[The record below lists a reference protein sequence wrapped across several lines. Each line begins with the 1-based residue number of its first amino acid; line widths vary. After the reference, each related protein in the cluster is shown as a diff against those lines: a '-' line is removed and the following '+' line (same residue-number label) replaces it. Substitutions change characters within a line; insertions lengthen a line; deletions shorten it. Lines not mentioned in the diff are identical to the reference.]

1 MMVTFVSQ
9 CEKKAL
15 NRTRRV
21 LDAFA
26 NRIGDNTWQT
36 VITEDGLIAV
46 KTLLRKT
53 ATKNTAVACHWIRS
67 RSRSELVWVV
77 GNRKRFNEVG
87 IVPVNSTRKDFNH
100 REWEKGWQTTE
111 IIAIASAIAG
121 LFHDLGKANDLF
133 QEKLNPN
140 KKDKKA
146 KNFEPYRH
154 EWVSLRLFQAF
165 VGDSSDQ
172 EWLKQL
178 ANVNEELENRV
189 LQKLI
194 VDNPDADNFNNPFNN
209 LPAFGKLVAW
219 LVVSHHRLPV
229 YSKQGQTEPQ
239 IEQLNKWLSNDF
251 DDSWNSLNSLN
262 HEWQAAALKA
272 NWTFTNH
279 TPLVSKTWQKKA
291 NELSKRALVC
301 QGLIG
306 VDWFNRPFVM
316 HLSRLA
322 LMLADH
328 HYSGKD
334 AQTHWQ
340 DTNYLAIANIDKQNQ
355 PKQKLDEHNVGVSQH
370 AFEFILKLRRFREE
384 LPTLPPNKT
393 LAKGPKEDKEP
404 WQTKAYQAAQ
414 QVQGQVKEQGFFGI
428 NMASTGKGKTLANAR
443 IMYGLADE
451 SEGCRFSVA
460 LGLRTLTLQTG
471 ESLQDRLELES
482 ADIATLI
489 GSQAILR
496 LSQINLGKQ
505 TDDEPLAIR
514 GSESLEM
521 DVDDDGFDV
530 IYGIEIYEGQLE
542 QWFKDKPKAK
552 KLLHAPILVSTID
565 HLMPATEGVRGGKQI
580 VPMLRLLT
588 SDLVLDEPDEF
599 DLNDLPALARLVNW
613 AGMLGA
619 NVLVSTATMPPA
631 LAYALFDAYQAGRK
645 AFNDATNQ
653 ANALKPVVCAWFDE
667 FGIQT
672 SEQDTIQSF
681 IKTHDEFIQK
691 RIANLVKEK
700 SVLRK
705 AKLLEIASTA
715 DLPPLNAMSESIRQ
729 NLLVL
734 HQEHHQQHPSC
745 KKISIGLLRIAN
757 INPLVAIARLLYQ
770 NPAPEN
776 YRIHYCVYHSQ
787 YPLAQRA
794 FIESKLDQALNRKNP
809 ETIWDCPEIQYAL
822 NHCPEQNQL
831 FVVLATSVAEV
842 GRDHDYDWAIAEP
855 SSMRS
860 IIQLAGRIQRH
871 RKQTPKTENFYILE
885 KNRKALKGKEIAY
898 EKPGFEAKNRKL
910 NSHNLHDIL
919 EATQYS
925 APNAT
930 PSILRPKKWKETP
943 PFSNLV
949 TLEQIAY
956 RQKLFEH
963 ADDKGSAN
971 LWWEN
976 QVSWCAE
983 IQRKQPFRESSSDQ
997 AYCLYLA
1004 EDEDEPVWQI
1014 KNDKVYPIEYA
1025 TVADI
1030 TNIEVT
1036 PAQGNQAWLVFN
1048 IHDQYGYLVE
1058 QLEKPL
1064 TYISRCFGEVR
1075 LPDYENQINEWY
1087 YSPVLGV
1094 FRELNE
1100 EPVNGKPTGN

>member
-9 CEKKAL
+9 CQKKAL

-36 VITEDGLIAV
+36 IITEEGLIAV

-67 RSRSELVWVV
+67 RSRSELVWIV
-77 GNRKRFNEVG
+77 GNRKRFNAEG
-87 IVPVNSTRKDFNH
+87 IVPVNRTKNDLMH
-100 REWEKGWQTTE
+100 HDWEKGWHLTE

-133 QEKLNPN
+133 QKKLNPEI
-140 KKDKKA
+140 KS

-165 VGDSSDQ
+165 VDRCSDQ
-172 EWLKQL
+172 EWLEQL
-178 ANVNEELENRV
+178 ANVDENLETQI
-189 LQKLI
+189 LQKI
-194 VDNPDADNFNNPFNN
+194 VVDNPGLNELNNPFDI
-209 LPAFGKLVAW
+209 LPEFAKLVAW
-219 LVVSHHRLPV
+219 LVVSHHRLPA
-229 YSKQGQTEPQ
+229 YPKQGETEPELYQ
-239 IEQLNKWLSNDF
+239 PNTWLSKF
-251 DDSWNSLNSLN
+251 ESSWNSLNSRN
-262 HEWQAAALKA
+262 HEWEKQTLKD
-272 NWTFTNH
+272 NWAFSKH

-291 NELSKRALVC
+291 SELSKRALTC
-301 QGLIG
+301 QGLMG
-306 VDWFNRPFVM
+306 VDWFSQPFVM

-328 HYSGKD
+328 HYSAKD

-340 DTNYLAIANIDKQNQ
+340 DANYQAYANSDEQNQ
-355 PKQKLDEHNVGVSQH
+355 LKQKLDEHNVGVSQH
-370 AFEFILKLRRFREE
+370 AFDFILRFRRLREE
-384 LPTLPPNKT
+384 LSPLPPNKT

-414 QVQGQVKEQGFFGI
+414 LIQSQAREQGFFGI
-428 NMASTGKGKTLANAR
+428 NIASTGKGKTLANAR

-471 ESLQDRLELES
+471 EALKERLALDKT
-482 ADIATLI
+482 DIATLI

-496 LSQINLGKQ
+496 LNQINQGKQ
-505 TDDEPLAIR
+505 TDENPFAAR
-514 GSESLEM
+514 GSESLDM
-521 DVDDDGFDV
+521 GLDDAGFDV
-530 IYGIEIYEGQLE
+530 IYDTELYEGQLE
-542 QWFKDKPKAK
+542 KWFQTNQKAK

-565 HLMPATEGVRGGKQI
+565 HLTPATEGVRGGRQI

-588 SDLVLDEPDEF
+588 SNLVLDEPDEF

-631 LAYALFDAYQAGRK
+631 LAYALFEAYQEGRK
-645 AFNDATNQ
+645 AFNAATNQ
-653 ANALKPVVCAWFDE
+653 ADAQKSVACAWFDE
-667 FGIQT
+667 FSVQT
-672 SEQDTIQSF
+672 SEQQNLQTF
-681 IKTHDEFIQK
+681 IKAHDEFIQK
-691 RIANLVKEK
+691 RIAKLNQDNLIF
-700 SVLRK
+700 RK
-705 AKLLEIASTA
+705 AKLLGIAATTN
-715 DLPPLNAMSESIRQ
+715 LRPLNTMSEVIRQ
-729 NLLVL
+729 GMVAL
-734 HQEHHQQHPSC
+734 HQDHHLQHASG
-745 KKISIGLLRIAN
+745 KKISIGLVRIAN
-757 INPLVAIARLLYQ
+757 INPLVAIARLLYA

-776 YRIHYCVYHSQ
+776 FRIHYCVYHSQ

-794 FIESKLDQALNRKNP
+794 FIEKKLDQALNRQDQ
-809 ETIWDCPEIQYAL
+809 ETIWNCPEIQHAL
-822 NHCPEQNQL
+822 SHYPEQNQL
-831 FVVLATSVAEV
+831 FVVMATSVAEV

-860 IIQLAGRIQRH
+860 IIQIAGRIQRH
-871 RKQTPKTENFYILE
+871 RKQTPETENFYILA
-885 KNRKALKGKEIAY
+885 KNHKALKGKEIAY
-898 EKPGFEAKNRKL
+898 EKPGFEAKKRKL
-910 NSHNLHDIL
+910 SSHDLHDIL
-919 EATQYS
+919 EESQFS
-925 APNAT
+925 EPNAI
-930 PSILRPKKWKETP
+930 PSIQRPKKWKETS

-963 ADDKGSAN
+963 ADDKGPAN

-983 IQRKQPFRESSSDQ
+983 IQRRQPFRASSPDQ
-997 AYCLYLA
+997 AYCLYL
-1004 EDEDEPVWQI
+1004 EEEGDEPVWQI
-1014 KNDKVYPIEYA
+1014 KNENVNPIEYDK
-1025 TVADI
+1025 VS
-1030 TNIEVT
+1030 NIVNIDLT
-1036 PAQGNQAWLVFN
+1036 PAHGNQPWFDFDVQ
-1048 IHDQYGYLVE
+1048 DQYAYLAE

-1064 TYISRCFGEVR
+1064 KYISYCFGEIR

-1087 YSPVLGV
+1087 YSPMLGV
-1094 FRELNE
+1094 FREI
-1100 EPVNGKPTGN
+1100 G

>member
-9 CEKKAL
+9 CQKKAL
-15 NRTRRV
+15 VRTRRV

-53 ATKNTAVACHWIRS
+53 ATKNTAVACHWQRS
-67 RSRSELVWVV
+67 RSRSELVWIV
-77 GNRKRFNEVG
+77 GNRRCFNSEGV
-87 IVPVNSTRKDFNH
+87 VPVNSTRKDFSH
-100 REWEKGWQTTE
+100 REWEKGWHTTE

-133 QEKLNPN
+133 QEKLNPP
-140 KKDKKA
+140 KKCQNA
-146 KNFEPYRH
+146 KRFEPYRH

-165 VGDSSDQ
+165 VDKSSDQ

-178 ANVNEELENRV
+178 ANVDEDLENQV
-189 LQKLI
+189 LQRI
-194 VDNPDADNFNNPFNN
+194 EADHPNAGEFNNPFDT
-209 LPAFGKLVAW
+209 LPPFAKLVAW
-219 LVVSHHRLPV
+219 LIVSHHRLPV
-229 YSKQGQTEPQ
+229 YPKQGETEPKIDQ
-239 IEQLNKWLSNDF
+239 PNTWLNNDF
-251 DDSWNSLNSLN
+251 DDSWNSLNSRN
-262 HEWQAAALKA
+262 HDWKEEALKA
-272 NWTFTNH
+272 NWTFTHH
-279 TPLVSKTWQKKA
+279 TPLISKTWQDKA
-291 NELSKRALVC
+291 IQLSKRALIC
-301 QGLIG
+301 QGLIDI
-306 VDWFNRPFVM
+306 DWLNQPFVM

-334 AQTHWQ
+334 PEAKWQ
-340 DTNYLAIANIDKQNQ
+340 DPKYLAYANTDKQNQ
-355 PKQKLDEHNVGVSQH
+355 LKQKLDEHNVGVSQH
-370 AFEFILKLRRFREE
+370 AFEFILKLRRLREE

-404 WQTKAYQAAQ
+404 WQTKAYQVAQ
-414 QVQGQVKEQGFFGI
+414 QVQNQVKEQGFFGI

-471 ESLQDRLELES
+471 EALEKRLELDKTE
-482 ADIATLI
+482 IATLI
-489 GSQAILR
+489 GSQAVLR
-496 LSQINLGKQ
+496 LNKINQGKQ

-514 GSESLEM
+514 GSESLEI

-530 IYGIEIYEGQLE
+530 IYGIEAYEGQLE
-542 QWFKDKPKAK
+542 KWFKDKPKAK

-565 HLMPATEGVRGGKQI
+565 HLTPATEGVRGGRQI

-619 NVLVSTATMPPA
+619 KVLLSTATMPPA
-631 LAYALFDAYQAGRK
+631 LAYALFEAYQTGRK
-645 AFNDATNQ
+645 AFNTATNQ
-653 ANALKPVVCAWFDE
+653 ANALKPVICAWFDE
-667 FGIQT
+667 FSVQT
-672 SEQDTIQSF
+672 SEHEGIPSF
-681 IKTHDEFIQK
+681 IKAHDEFIQK
-691 RIANLVKEK
+691 RITNLGKEK

-705 AKLLEIASTA
+705 AKLLEIAATA
-715 DLPPLNAMSESIRQ
+715 DLQPLNAMSEVIRQ
-729 NLLVL
+729 NLLAL
-734 HQEHHQQHPSC
+734 HQDHHQQHASG
-745 KKISIGLLRIAN
+745 KKISIGLVRIAN

-770 NPAPEN
+770 NPAPAN

-809 ETIWDCPEIQYAL
+809 ETIWDCPEIQHAL
-822 NHCPEQNQL
+822 RHFPEQNQL

-860 IIQLAGRIQRH
+860 IIQISGRIQRH
-871 RKQTPKTENFYILE
+871 RKLIPKTENLYILA
-885 KNRKALKGKEIAY
+885 KNHKALKGKEIAY

-910 NSHNLHDIL
+910 SNHDLAEIL
-919 EATQYS
+919 DNQQYAIPRS
-925 APNAT
+925 T
-930 PSILRPKKWKETP
+930 PSIFCPPLKKENSKP
-943 PFSNLV
+943 PFKNLV
-949 TLEQIAY
+949 ILELMAY
-956 RQKLFEH
+956 REILLGDNEQKNH
-963 ADDKGSAN
+963 AR
-971 LWWEN
+971 LWWKN

-983 IQRKQPFRESSSDQ
+983 IQRKQPFRASSPDQ

-1004 EDEDEPVWQI
+1004 EEEDEPVWQI
-1014 KNDKVYPIEYA
+1014 KNDKVNPVEYKD
-1025 TVADI
+1025 VSVI
-1030 TNIEVT
+1030 TNIDVT
-1036 PAQGNQAWLVFN
+1036 PTQGNQAWLVFD
-1048 IHDQYGYLVE
+1048 IHDQYGHLGD

-1064 TYISRCFGEVR
+1064 KYISYCFGEIR
-1075 LPDYENQINEWY
+1075 LPDYEDQINEWY
-1087 YSPVLGV
+1087 YSPALGV
-1094 FRELNE
+1094 FREI
-1100 EPVNGKPTGN
+1100 

>member
-77 GNRKRFNEVG
+77 GNRKRFNAEG
-87 IVPVNSTRKDFNH
+87 IVAVNSTRKDFNH
-100 REWEKGWQTTE
+100 REWEKGWHSTE

-140 KKDKKA
+140 KKDKNA
-146 KNFEPYRH
+146 KRFEPYRH

-165 VGDSSDQ
+165 VDKSSDQ

-178 ANVNEELENRV
+178 ANVDEGLENQI
-189 LQKLI
+189 LQKI
-194 VDNPDADNFNNPFNN
+194 KVDNPNAQEFNNPFDT
-209 LPAFGKLVAW
+209 LPAFAKLVAW
-219 LVVSHHRLPV
+219 LVVSHHRLPI
-229 YSKQGQTEPQ
+229 YPKQGEIEPKIDQ
-239 IEQLNKWLSNDF
+239 PNTWLSNNF

-262 HEWQAAALKA
+262 HEWQEEALKA
-272 NWTFTNH
+272 NWTFSSH
-279 TPLVSKTWQKKA
+279 TPLISKTWQQKA
-291 NELSKRALVC
+291 RELSKRALAC
-301 QGLIG
+301 QGLMD
-306 VDWFNRPFVM
+306 VDWFSQPFVM

-322 LMLADH
+322 LMFADH

-334 AQTHWQ
+334 AKSHWQ
-340 DTNYLAIANIDKQNQ
+340 DENYQAFANTDKQNQ
-355 PKQKLDEHNVGVSQH
+355 PKQKLDEHNIGVSQH
-370 AFEFILKLRRFREE
+370 AFEFILKLRRLREE
-384 LPTLPPNKT
+384 LPKLSPNKI

-404 WQTKAYQAAQ
+404 WQTKAYQATQ
-414 QVQGQVKEQGFFGI
+414 QIQNQVKEQGFFGI
-428 NMASTGKGKTLANAR
+428 NMASTGRGKTLANAR

-471 ESLQDRLELES
+471 EALQERLVLEK

-496 LSQINLGKQ
+496 LNQINQGKK
-505 TDDEPLAIR
+505 TDEEPLAIR
-514 GSESLEM
+514 GSESLEI
-521 DVDDDGFDV
+521 DVDDEGFDV
-530 IYGIEIYEGQLE
+530 IYGIEVYEGQLE
-542 QWFKDKPKAK
+542 KWFKDKPKSK

-565 HLMPATEGVRGGKQI
+565 HLTPATEGVRGGRQI

-588 SDLVLDEPDEF
+588 SDLILDEPDEF

-619 NVLVSTATMPPA
+619 KVLLSTATMPPA
-631 LAYALFDAYQAGRK
+631 LAYALFEAYYTGRK
-645 AFNDATNQ
+645 AFNAATNQ
-653 ANALKPVVCAWFDE
+653 TNELKPVICAWFDE
-667 FGIQT
+667 FGTPQT
-672 SEQDTIQSF
+672 SEHDGISGF
-681 IKTHDEFIQK
+681 IKAHDEFIQK
-691 RIANLVKEK
+691 RIANLAKEK
-700 SVLRK
+700 LVLRK
-705 AKLLEIASTA
+705 AKLLEIVATT
-715 DLPPLNAMSESIRQ
+715 DLPPLNAMSEVIRQ
-729 NLLVL
+729 NLIAL
-734 HQEHHQQHPSC
+734 HQDHRQPHASG
-745 KKISIGLLRIAN
+745 KTISIGLVRIAN
-757 INPLVAIARLLYQ
+757 INPLVAIARMLYE

-776 YRIHYCVYHSQ
+776 FRIHYCVYHSQ

-794 FIESKLDQALNRKNP
+794 FIESKLDQALNRKDP
-809 ETIWDCPEIQYAL
+809 EAIWDCPEIQYAL
-822 NHCPEQNQL
+822 KHCPEQNQL

-842 GRDHDYDWAIAEP
+842 GRDHDYDWVIAEP

-860 IIQLAGRIQRH
+860 IIQIAGRIQRH
-871 RKQTPKTENFYILE
+871 RKQIPKTENLVILA
-885 KNRKALKGKEIAY
+885 KNHKALKGKEIAY

-910 NSHNLHDIL
+910 TSHDLHDIL
-919 EATQYS
+919 EESQFS
-925 APNAT
+925 APNAIA
-930 PSILRPKKWKETP
+930 SIQRPKKWNETP

-956 RQKLFEH
+956 RQKLFENT
-963 ADDKGSAN
+963 DDKGPAN
-971 LWWEN
+971 LWWQN
-976 QVSWCAE
+976 QATWCAE
-983 IQRKQPFRESSSDQ
+983 IQRKQPFRASSPDQ

-1004 EDEDEPVWQI
+1004 EEDEAPVWKI
-1014 KNDKVYPIEYA
+1014 KNDKVNPIEYEI
-1025 TVADI
+1025 VSDI
-1030 TNIEVT
+1030 KNIDLT
-1036 PAQGNQAWLVFN
+1036 SAKGNQAWFVFD
-1048 IHDQYGYLVE
+1048 IQDQYMN
-1058 QLEKPL
+1058 LEEKLGKPL
-1064 TYISRCFGEVR
+1064 KYISYCFGEIR
-1075 LPDYENQINEWY
+1075 LPDYENQVNEWY
-1087 YSPVLGV
+1087 YSPILGV
-1094 FRELNE
+1094 F
-1100 EPVNGKPTGN
+1100 KKI

>member
-9 CEKKAL
+9 CQKKAL
-15 NRTRRV
+15 SRTRRV

-26 NRIGDNTWQT
+26 GRIGDNTWQT

-53 ATKNTAVACHWIRS
+53 ATKNTAVACHWQRS
-67 RSRSELVWVV
+67 RSRSELVWIV
-77 GNRKRFNEVG
+77 GNRRCFNAEG

-100 REWEKGWQTTE
+100 REWEKGWHTTE

-133 QEKLNPN
+133 QEKLNPTQKSN
-140 KKDKKA
+140 NA
-146 KNFEPYRH
+146 KRFEPYRH

-165 VGDSSDQ
+165 VDKSSDQ
-172 EWLKQL
+172 EWLKRL
-178 ANVNEELENRV
+178 ANVNEDLENQV
-189 LQKLI
+189 LQRI
-194 VDNPDADNFNNPFNN
+194 EADHPNTEEFNNPFDT
-209 LPAFGKLVAW
+209 LPAFAKLVAW
-219 LVVSHHRLPV
+219 LIVSHHRLPV
-229 YSKQGQTEPQ
+229 YPKQGDTEPQ
-239 IEQLNKWLSNDF
+239 IDQPNTWLSKF
-251 DDSWNSLNSLN
+251 ESSWNSLNSRN
-262 HEWQAAALKA
+262 HEWKEKVLKA
-272 NWTFTNH
+272 NWTFTHH
-279 TPLVSKTWQKKA
+279 TPLVSKTWQDKA
-291 NELSKRALVC
+291 NQLSKRALIC
-301 QGLIG
+301 QDLIDI
-306 VDWFNRPFVM
+306 DWLNQTFVM

-334 AQTHWQ
+334 PQTKWQ
-340 DTNYLAIANIDKQNQ
+340 DANYLAIANTDDQNQ

-370 AFEFILKLRRFREE
+370 AFEFILKFRRLREE
-384 LPTLPPNKT
+384 LPTLPYNKT
-393 LAKGPKEDKEP
+393 LAKGPKEDKEL

-414 QVQGQVKEQGFFGI
+414 QVQSQVKEQGFFGI

-471 ESLQDRLELES
+471 EALQERLELEKM
-482 ADIATLI
+482 DIATLI

-496 LSQINLGKQ
+496 LNKINQGKQ
-505 TDDEPLAIR
+505 SDDEPLAIR

-530 IYGIEIYEGQLE
+530 IYGIEVYEGQLE
-542 QWFKDKPKAK
+542 KWFKEKLKAK

-565 HLMPATEGVRGGKQI
+565 HLTPATEGVRGGKQI

-613 AGMLGA
+613 AGMLGS

-645 AFNDATNQ
+645 AFNAATNQ
-653 ANALKPVVCAWFDE
+653 IHSLKPVVCAWFDE
-667 FGIQT
+667 FSAQT

-691 RIANLVKEK
+691 RIANLGKET

-705 AKLLEIASTA
+705 AKLLEIAATA
-715 DLPPLNAMSESIRQ
+715 DLPPLNAISKVIRQ
-729 NLLVL
+729 NLLTL
-734 HQEHHQQHPSC
+734 HQDHHQQHASG
-745 KKISIGLLRIAN
+745 KKISIGLVRIAN
-757 INPLVAIARLLYQ
+757 INPLVAIARLLYE
-770 NPAPEN
+770 NPAPGN

-794 FIESKLDQALNRKNP
+794 FIENKLDQALNRKDP

-822 NHCPEQNQL
+822 KYHPEQNQI

-860 IIQLAGRIQRH
+860 IIQIAGRIQRH
-871 RKQTPKTENFYILE
+871 RKQTPKTENFYLLAKNYRGLE
-885 KNRKALKGKEIAY
+885 NNNDDKVAFTC
-898 EKPGFEAKNRKL
+898 PGFEAGNRLLKK
-910 NSHNLHDIL
+910 HDLHDIL

-925 APNAT
+925 APNAI
-930 PSILRPKKWKETP
+930 PSIQRPKKWKETP

-963 ADDKGSAN
+963 ADDKGPAN

-983 IQRKQPFRESSSDQ
+983 IQRKQRFRESSPDQ
-997 AYCLYLA
+997 AYCLYF
-1004 EDEDEPVWQI
+1004 EEENPIWKI
-1014 KNDKVYPIEYA
+1014 KNENVNEYE
-1025 TVADI
+1025 TVSDI
-1030 TNIEVT
+1030 TNIEVSPT
-1036 PAQGNQAWLVFN
+1036 QGNQAWLVFD
-1048 IHDQYGYLVE
+1048 IHDQYGYLAE

-1094 FRELNE
+1094 FKKLNRSA
-1100 EPVNGKPTGN
+1100 

>member
-9 CEKKAL
+9 CQKKAL
-15 NRTRRV
+15 NRSRRV

-36 VITEDGLIAV
+36 IITEDGLIAV

-67 RSRSELVWVV
+67 RSRSELVWIV
-77 GNRKRFNEVG
+77 GNRRCFNAEG
-87 IVPVNSTRKDFNH
+87 IVPVNSTRKDFSH
-100 REWEKGWQTTE
+100 REWEKGWHTTE

-133 QEKLNPN
+133 QEKLNPTQKSIN
-140 KKDKKA
+140 TKR
-146 KNFEPYRH
+146 FEPYRH

-165 VGDSSDQ
+165 VDKSSDQ

-178 ANVNEELENRV
+178 ANVNEDLENQV
-189 LQKLI
+189 LQKLE
-194 VDNPDADNFNNPFNN
+194 VDHPNADEFNNPFDT
-209 LPAFGKLVAW
+209 LPPFAKLVAW

-229 YSKQGQTEPQ
+229 YPKQGDTEPQ
-239 IEQLNKWLSNDF
+239 IDQPNTWLSKF
-251 DDSWNSLNSLN
+251 ESSWNSLNSRN
-262 HEWQAAALKA
+262 HDWKAEALKA
-272 NWTFTNH
+272 NWTFTHH
-279 TPLVSKTWQKKA
+279 TPLISKTWQDKA
-291 NELSKRALVC
+291 IQLSKRALIC
-301 QGLIG
+301 QGLIDI
-306 VDWFNRPFVM
+306 DWLNQPFVM

-334 AQTHWQ
+334 VETKWQ
-340 DTNYLAIANIDKQNQ
+340 DPKYLAYANTDKQNQ
-355 PKQKLDEHNVGVSQH
+355 LKQKLDEHNVGVSQH
-370 AFEFILKLRRFREE
+370 AFEFILKFRRLREE
-384 LPTLPPNKT
+384 LPTLPYNKT

-404 WQTKAYQAAQ
+404 WQTKAYEAARQ
-414 QVQGQVKEQGFFGI
+414 IQSQVNEQGFFGI

-471 ESLQDRLELES
+471 EALEKRLELDKTE
-482 ADIATLI
+482 IATLI
-489 GSQAILR
+489 GSQAVLR
-496 LSQINLGKQ
+496 LNKINQGKQ

-514 GSESLEM
+514 GSESLEI

-530 IYGIEIYEGQLE
+530 IYGIEVYEGQLE
-542 QWFKDKPKAK
+542 KWFKDKPKAK

-565 HLMPATEGVRGGKQI
+565 HLTPATEGVRGGRQI

-619 NVLVSTATMPPA
+619 KVLLSTATMPPA
-631 LAYALFDAYQAGRK
+631 LAYALFDAYQAGRT
-645 AFNDATNQ
+645 AFNTATNQ

-667 FGIQT
+667 FGVQT

-681 IKTHDEFIQK
+681 IKIHDEFIQK
-691 RIANLVKEK
+691 RITNLGKEK

-705 AKLLEIASTA
+705 AKLLEIAVTS
-715 DLPPLNAMSESIRQ
+715 DLPPLNAMSEIIRQ
-729 NLLVL
+729 NLLAL
-734 HQEHHQQHPSC
+734 HQDHHQQHVSG
-745 KKISIGLLRIAN
+745 KKVSIGLVRIAN
-757 INPLVAIARLLYQ
+757 INPLVAIARLLYA
-770 NPAPEN
+770 NLAPDN
-776 YRIHYCVYHSQ
+776 FRIHYCVYHSQ

-794 FIESKLDQALNRKNP
+794 FIENKLDQALNRKNP

-822 NHCPEQNQL
+822 RHYPEQNQL

-860 IIQLAGRIQRH
+860 IIQIAGRIQRH
-871 RKQTPKTENFYILE
+871 RKQTPKTENFYILA
-885 KNRKALKGKEIAY
+885 KNHKALKGKAIAY

-910 NSHNLHDIL
+910 NSHNLAEIL
-919 EATQYS
+919 DNQQYAIPRS
-925 APNAT
+925 T
-930 PSILRPKKWKETP
+930 PSIFCPPIKKENSKP
-943 PFSNLV
+943 PFNNLV
-949 TLEQIAY
+949 FLEHMAY
-956 RQKLFEH
+956 REILLGDNGQKNN
-963 ADDKGSAN
+963 AR
-971 LWWEN
+971 LWWLN
-976 QVSWCAE
+976 KVSWCAE
-983 IQRKQPFRESSSDQ
+983 IQRKQPFRASTPDQ

-1004 EDEDEPVWQI
+1004 EEEDEPVWQI
-1014 KNDKVYPIEYA
+1014 KNDKVNPIEYKD
-1025 TVADI
+1025 VSVI
-1030 TNIEVT
+1030 TNIDVT
-1036 PAQGNQAWLVFN
+1036 PTQGNQAWLVFD
-1048 IHDQYGYLVE
+1048 IHDQYGHLGD

-1064 TYISRCFGEVR
+1064 KYISYCFGEIR
-1075 LPDYENQINEWY
+1075 LPDYEDQINEWY
-1087 YSPVLGV
+1087 YSPELGV
-1094 FRELNE
+1094 FREI
-1100 EPVNGKPTGN
+1100 

>member
-9 CEKKAL
+9 CQKKAL

-36 VITEDGLIAV
+36 VITEEGLIAV

-67 RSRSELVWVV
+67 RSRSELVWIV
-77 GNRKRFNEVG
+77 GNRRRFDTG
-87 IVPVNSTRKDFNH
+87 GMVPVNSTKNDLLH
-100 REWEKGWQTTE
+100 HDWEKGWRLTE
-111 IIAIASAIAG
+111 VITIASAIAG

-140 KKDKKA
+140 KKGKKT
-146 KNFEPYRH
+146 KKFEPYRH
-154 EWVSLRLFQAF
+154 EWVSFRIFQAF
-165 VGDSSDQ
+165 VGESNDQ

-178 ANVNEELENRV
+178 GNVDENLETKI
-189 LQKLI
+189 LQKI
-194 VDNPDADNFNNPFNN
+194 VVDNPGLKELNNPFET
-209 LPAFGKLVAW
+209 LPVFAKLVAW

-229 YSKQGQTEPQ
+229 YPKQGDTEPRLDKPE
-239 IEQLNKWLSNDF
+239 IWLRQFES
-251 DDSWNSLNSLN
+251 SWNSLNSRN
-262 HEWQAAALKA
+262 HEWKEEVLKA

-279 TPLVSKTWQKKA
+279 TPLVSKTWQDKA
-291 NELSKRALVC
+291 IQLSKRALVC
-301 QGLIG
+301 QGLMD
-306 VDWFNRPFVM
+306 VDWLSQPFVM

-334 AQTHWQ
+334 PQPRWQ
-340 DTNYLAIANIDKQNQ
+340 DDKYQALANTDKQNQ

-370 AFEFILKLRRFREE
+370 AFEFILRFRRLREE

-404 WQTKAYQAAQ
+404 WQTKDYQAVQ
-414 QVQGQVKEQGFFGI
+414 QIQSQVKEQGFFGI

-471 ESLQDRLELES
+471 EALQKRLELEK

-496 LSQINLGKQ
+496 LNQINQDKQ
-505 TDDEPLAIR
+505 TDDEPLAIC

-530 IYGIEIYEGQLE
+530 IYGIEVYEGQLE
-542 QWFKDKPKAK
+542 KWFKDKPKTK

-565 HLMPATEGVRGGKQI
+565 HLTPATEGVRGGRQI

-613 AGMLGA
+613 AGMSGA

-631 LAYALFDAYQAGRK
+631 LAYALFDAYQTGRK
-645 AFNDATNQ
+645 AFNAATNQ
-653 ANALKPVVCAWFDE
+653 ANVQKPVVCAWFDE
-667 FGIQT
+667 FSVQT

-691 RIANLVKEK
+691 RIANLGKEK

-705 AKLLEIASTA
+705 AKLLDIAATS
-715 DLPPLNAMSESIRQ
+715 DLPPLSAMSEVIRKGMMA
-729 NLLVL
+729 L
-734 HQEHHQQHPSC
+734 HQNHHQQHSSS
-745 KKISIGLLRIAN
+745 KKISIGLVRIAN
-757 INPLVAIARLLYQ
+757 ITPLVAIARLLYDY
-770 NPAPEN
+770 PAPDN
-776 YRIHYCVYHSQ
+776 FRIHYCVYHSQ

-794 FIESKLDQALNRKNP
+794 FIESKLDQALNRKNQ
-809 ETIWDCPEIQYAL
+809 EAIWDCSEIQHAL
-822 NHCPEQNQL
+822 SHYPEQNQL

-860 IIQLAGRIQRH
+860 IIQIAGRIQRH
-871 RKQTPKTENFYILE
+871 RKQTPEAENFYILA
-885 KNRKALKGKEIAY
+885 KNYRGLENNDDNKVAFTC
-898 EKPGFEAKNRKL
+898 PGFEAKNRMLEK
-910 NSHNLHDIL
+910 HDLHDIL
-919 EATQYS
+919 ETTQYS
-925 APNAT
+925 APNAI
-930 PSILRPKKWKETP
+930 PSIQRPKKWKEIP

-949 TLEQIAY
+949 TLEQLAY
-956 RQKLFEH
+956 YQKLFNH
-963 ADDKGSAN
+963 AHDKNNLDNQGTAD
-971 LWWEN
+971 LWWQK
-976 QVSWCAE
+976 QVTWCAE
-983 IQRKQPFRESSSDQ
+983 IQRKQPFRASSPDQ
-997 AYCLYLA
+997 AYCLYIA
-1004 EDEDEPVWQI
+1004 EEEDEPVWQI
-1014 KNDKVYPIEYA
+1014 KNENVNPIEYDK
-1025 TVADI
+1025 VS
-1030 TNIEVT
+1030 NIKAIDLT
-1036 PAQGNQAWLVFN
+1036 PAQGNQAWLLFD
-1048 IHDQYGYLVE
+1048 IQDQYINLAE
-1058 QLEKPL
+1058 ELAKPL
-1064 TYISRCFGEVR
+1064 KYISYCFGEIR

-1087 YSPVLGV
+1087 YSPMLGV
-1094 FRELNE
+1094 FKEIR
-1100 EPVNGKPTGN
+1100 